1 MSPADAIGILRALAV
16 IPIWYALAVDQR
28 GIAFAIFVVAA
39 LSDAVDG
46 WLARRSGTPGPG
58 GALLDPIA
66 DKVLVL
72 GTALALVFAGLDYGV
87 LVPVE
92 LFALLAVREI
102 TAGVIRVAG
111 YRAGTHRPAD
121 LGGKI
126 KTAAEMCALA
136 VLIVV
141 RPPEALGVAALS
153 LLWIAVLFGL
163 MSLAQYW
170 PHRRR
175 PTSL

>member
-1 MSPADAIGILRALAV
+1 MSPADAIGVLRAVAV
-16 IPIWYALAVDQR
+16 VPIWLTIAVDLR
-28 GIAFAIFVVAA
+28 GAAFAIFIVAA
-39 LSDAVDG
+39 LTDAVDG
-46 WLARRSGTPGPG
+46 WLARRSGTSGPR

-72 GTALALVFAGLDYGV
+72 GTALALAFAGLQHGV
-87 LVPVE
+87 VVPLE

-111 YRAGTHRPAD
+111 YRAGSHRPAD

-126 KTAAEMCALA
+126 KTVAEMCALA
-136 VLIVV
+136 VLIVA

-153 LLWIAVLFGL
+153 VLWIAVLFGL

-175 PTSL
+175 PTSF